1 MVEQKPAVLIAA
13 LHWGLGHA
21 TRCVPIIKAFQKQAC
36 RVFIASDGAAGILLR
51 QQFPE
56 LPYLELPAYNIHYA
70 GENLTWS
77 LLKQSPRVWRAIQ
90 QEQKVLTEWMVKYQ
104 FQLIVSDNRYG
115 CHHPDA
121 FNVFL
126 GHQLAIQATT
136 PLSTWVANQVQGRL
150 LKPFS
155 EAWVPDFRGEK
166 NLSGALGHPTRSPIS
181 NTHYL
186 GGLSRFAKAS
196 VKEEKGIVALVSG
209 PEPERSQ
216 FAKSLLEQLE
226 KLPLPSTLI
235 LGTPQQSTTLESK
248 TVRIIPFLDG
258 TDLQETLAS
267 AQYIICRSGYSSLM
281 DLQRLGKKALLIPT
295 PGQPEQEYLAQ
306 RMEALGWLPFQEQ
319 RKLQLETGLKLIDQ
333 YQGIPIMEA
342 YQLDA
347 MAQAALR
354 RLKNQTR
361 V

>member
-1 MVEQKPAVLIAA
+1 MVEQKPAILIAA

-21 TRCVPIIKAFQKQAC
+21 TRCVPIIKALQKQSC

-90 QEQKVLTEWMVKYQ
+90 QEQKVLAEWMVKYQ
-104 FQLIVSDNRYG
+104 FQIIVSDNRYG

-121 FNVFL
+121 LNIFL
-126 GHQLAIQATT
+126 GHQLAIQATNT
-136 PLSTWVANQVQGRL
+136 ISTWVASRVQRRL
-150 LKPFS
+150 LTPFS
-155 EAWVPDFRGEK
+155 EAWIPDFPGEK
-166 NLSGALGHPTRSPIS
+166 NLSGALGHPLRSPIN

-186 GGLSRFAKAS
+186 GALSRFAKAS
-196 VKEEKGIVALVSG
+196 VKEEKGVVALVSG
-209 PEPERSQ
+209 PEPERGQ

-226 KLPLPSTLI
+226 SLSLPSTLI
-235 LGTPQQSTTLESK
+235 LGTPQQATTLESK
-248 TVRIIPFLDG
+248 TVQIIPFLDG
-258 TDLQETLAS
+258 TELQEILAG

-281 DLQRLGKKALLIPT
+281 DLQRLEKKALLIPT

-306 RMEALGWLPFQEQ
+306 RMEALGWLPYQNQ
-319 RKLQLETGLKLIDQ
+319 RQLNLTAGLASMEG
-333 YQGIPIMEA
+333 YEGIPVMEA
-342 YQLDA
+342 ANLEEIISV
-347 MAQAALR
+347 LIR
-354 RLKNQTR
+354 RICR
-361 V
+361 